1 MDRELVARAQ
11 GGDHDAFAAIA
22 ASTIG
27 RLTALARLI
36 LQDEDRAQEAV
47 QDALVDAWRDIR
59 ALRDPDR
66 ADAWLRRLLV
76 RACYD
81 AAKRH
86 RRRAVVDVRVL
97 QVEPAVSDAQDAV
110 ATRDQLDRGLR
121 RLSPDQRAALVL
133 TYYLDLPL
141 AEAAHTLDI
150 PVGTMKSRLNRAL
163 NALRAALDADERAP
177 APVREHYA

>member
-1 MDRELVARAQ
+1 MR
-11 GGDHDAFAAIA
+11 GGTFGPCA
-22 ASTIG
+22 T
-27 RLTALARLI
+27 
-36 LQDEDRAQEAV
+36 
-47 QDALVDAWRDIR
+47 
-59 ALRDPDR
+59 
-66 ADAWLRRLLV
+66 RRLLV